1 MKQVRFLSYLRTLT
15 GVSRY
20 SLKSNPETVADALKE
35 IANTF
40 PQIRELIL
48 DDVPEVS
55 FILGDRTLVTPKD
68 LSLTLND
75 ELIIGPIVSGG

>member
-1 MKQVRFLSYLRTLT
+1 VKQVRFLSYLRTLT

-20 SLKSNPETVADALKE
+20 NLKSNPDTVADALKE

-68 LSLTLND
+68 LSLILSD
-75 ELIIGPIVSGG
+75 ELIIGPIISGG